1 MKKMQLTVLRSL
13 ALAMFGGVILI
24 FSSCSNN
31 DLVQDETKSTS
42 VEKKEGLTTFIA
54 ELPVT
59 EKAGTRTTVDY
70 ATGKYTWSSG
80 DKNLCVRR

>member
-13 ALAMFGGVILI
+13 ALAMFGGLILT

-31 DLVQDETKSTS
+31 DLVQDETKSTA

-54 ELPVT
+54 ELPAT

-70 ATGKYTWSSG
+70 ATGKYT
-80 DKNLCVRR
+80 